1 MIKQRLNKA
10 RRVLEVQQDLQRLE
24 EVRVAGLRSRQ
35 AEIAASREE
44 LVATLSNEA
53 MPRQLLLDAI
63 VRRLKRLSE
72 EEVKVAKELE
82 RCSEL
87 LRQHASRAKCA
98 ERRSRDYEQ
107 QDAKARA
114 DKELQEVVDRVGRP
128 GDASLR

>member
-63 VRRLKRLSE
+63 VRRLKSLSE

-82 RCSEL
+82 RRSEL